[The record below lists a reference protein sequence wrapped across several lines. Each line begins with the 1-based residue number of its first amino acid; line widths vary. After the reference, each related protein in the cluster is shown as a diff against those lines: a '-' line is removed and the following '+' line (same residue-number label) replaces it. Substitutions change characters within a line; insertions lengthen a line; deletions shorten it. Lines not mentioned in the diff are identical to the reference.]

1 MGVRDGESINAL
13 RMQNQWKLNLQ
24 SKLKDI
30 MRDVMA
36 VDDKGTEKVDAR
48 DFMRILEVRLN
59 GTIPQKANKE

>member
-1 MGVRDGESINAL
+1 MNSL
-13 RMQNQWKLNLQ
+13 RMQNQWKLNMQ
-24 SKLKDI
+24 GKLKDI
-30 MRDVMA
+30 MRDAMA

>member
-1 MGVRDGESINAL
+1 VRDGESINAL

>member
-1 MGVRDGESINAL
+1 MGIKDGEALNAL

-24 SKLKDI
+24 SKLGDI
-30 MRDVMA
+30 MRDVLA
-36 VDDKGTEKVDAR
+36 VDEKGTDSVDAR

>member
-1 MGVRDGESINAL
+1 M

-30 MRDVMA
+30 MRDVIA
-36 VDDKGTEKVDAR
+36 VDDKATEQVDAR

-59 GTIPQKANKE
+59 GTNAQKENKE